1 MTATIYI
8 WLPCV
13 MLAWA
18 PASGPVA
25 QYQLQTRESVNITSA
40 FVASSQNEACF
51 PRKRTDY
58 YIIVRGIDANGAPG
72 PWSGYAII
80 RRVHDFDSDGDG
92 WVGFLDY
99 SELLRSYLDQY
110 HPNGTVTR
118 H

>member
-1 MTATIYI
+1 MTAPIYI
-8 WLPCV
+8 WLACV
-13 MLAWA
+13 NFAWA
-18 PASGPVA
+18 PAPGPVA
-25 QYQLQTRESVNITSA
+25 QYQLLTRQSVNIIST
-40 FVASSQNEACF
+40 FIPASRSQACF

-58 YIIVRGIDANGAPG
+58 YIIVRGIDAAGAPG

-110 HPNGTVTR
+110 HPDGTVTR